1 MSNTFD
7 KKGLAA
13 LAGAA
18 VVTSLSATAVNAQ
31 ENPFALKD
39 LSAGYMQVAE
49 QKEMTCGEGK
59 CGGSMMKEGQ
69 PKKDMAGMKGMEGK
83 CAGNMQ
89 GGQQAAPGAAPAPA
103 TGGAA
108 PAPAPAA
115 PMKH

>member
-31 ENPFALKD
+31 DNPFALKD
-39 LSAGYMQVAE
+39 LSAGYVQVAE

-59 CGGSMMKEGQ
+59 CGASMMKEGQ
-69 PKKDMAGMKGMEGK
+69 AKKDMTGMKGMEGK
-83 CAGNMQ
+83 CAANMQ
-89 GGQQAAPGAAPAPA
+89 GGEPPKPGA
-103 TGGAA
+103 GNQGAA
-108 PAPAPAA
+108 PAPAPAD